1 MYHILWLKLEISL
14 YIYKH
19 VHRCIMPANT
29 QNNPGKI
36 NKILV
41 SNYHWACKLRT
52 GGQTEGKEAY
62 FPHVSVLL

>member
-1 MYHILWLKLEISL
+1 M

-41 SNYHWACKLRT
+41 SNYNWACKLRT

>member
-1 MYHILWLKLEISL
+1 
-14 YIYKH
+14 
-19 VHRCIMPANT
+19 MPAYT

-36 NKILV
+36 KILV
-41 SNYHWACKLRT
+41 INYCWACKLRTGGQT